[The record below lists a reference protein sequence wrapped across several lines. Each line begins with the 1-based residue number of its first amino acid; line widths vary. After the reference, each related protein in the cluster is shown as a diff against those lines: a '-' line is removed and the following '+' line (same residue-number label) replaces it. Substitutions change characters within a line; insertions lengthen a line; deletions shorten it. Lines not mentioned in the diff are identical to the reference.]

1 MIKFSMFGK
10 QGTTFPHLTLLYFWS
25 FKESQIISIGLSQE
39 PLNFPSFLFECI
51 HLTFVNYYYYKFTR
65 ARDHENV

>member
-1 MIKFSMFGK
+1 MIKFSMSGK
-10 QGTTFPHLTLLYFWS
+10 QETISTFNFVIFLS

-65 ARDHENV
+65 ARDPENV